1 MAISTKLDYAKLDDL
16 YFDSKNP
23 RLGRHHVNA
32 ELSQEEVLD
41 LMRDWVLDE
50 LAVSYLESG
59 FWTHEA
65 LLVTQEE
72 LDGESR
78 LVVVEGNRR
87 LAALKYLYDAVNKKD
102 VPSRWKS
109 LVDGVKVPDILFHQI
124 PYILVDSRQEIEA
137 FLGFRHVTGIKQ
149 WNAEEKA
156 QYIARLIDEEEM
168 TYQEVMRKIG
178 SKTPT
183 VRQNYISYRLLLQME
198 DSLEDFSPKDVRGRF
213 SVMYL
218 ALRTQGVQ
226 QYLDIDIFA
235 NENAAQRPVPK
246 THLEAL
252 ANFARWLF
260 GSTEENKEPLFPDSR
275 SVDDFGELL
284 EHLPIVEYFEQEENP
299 SFEHAR
305 QLAGMNKSKTVQLLN
320 QAASNVQIALGHVHH
335 HEDSEDIQ
343 QAVKRLGIDVRQLLK
358 VFPKI
363 YQELQEREGKTDAS
377 NSR

>member
-1 MAISTKLDYAKLDDL
+1 MGISTELQYAKLDDL
-16 YFDSKNP
+16 YLDPKNP

-32 ELSQEEVLD
+32 RLSQEEVLD

-72 LDGESR
+72 LDGKSR

-87 LAALKYLYDAVNKKD
+87 LAALKYLYDAVKKKD
-102 VPSRWKS
+102 VPSKWKS
-109 LVDGVKVPDILFHQI
+109 LVAGAKVPDTLFYQI

-156 QYIARLIDEEEM
+156 QYIARLIDEEGM

-198 DSLEDFSPKDVRGRF
+198 DSLEDFSPEDVRGRF

-218 ALRTQGVQ
+218 SLRTQGVQ
-226 QYLDIDIFA
+226 KYLDIDIFA
-235 NENAAQRPVPK
+235 DENAAQRPVPK

-260 GSTEENKEPLFPDSR
+260 GIKEENKDPVFTDSR
-275 SVDDFGELL
+275 RVDDFGELL
-284 EHLPIVEYFEQEENP
+284 ENPPIVEYFEQEENP
-299 SFEHAR
+299 SFEHAC
-305 QLAGMNKSKTVQLLN
+305 QLAGMNKSKTVRLLN
-320 QAASNVQIALGHVHH
+320 QAASNVQIALGQVHH
-335 HEDSEDIQ
+335 YEDSEDIQ
-343 QAVKRLGIDVRQLLK
+343 EAVKRLGIDVRQLLK

-363 YQELQEREGKTDAS
+363 HQELQEREGKD
-377 NSR
+377 

>member
-1 MAISTKLDYAKLDDL
+1 MAISTKLDYAKLDEL
-16 YFDSKNP
+16 YLDPKNP

-32 ELSQEEVLD
+32 GLSQEEILD

-65 LLVTQEE
+65 LLVTRED

-78 LVVVEGNRR
+78 FVVVEGNRR
-87 LAALKYLYDAVNKKD
+87 LAALKYLYAAVNNKD
-102 VPSRWKS
+102 VPSKWKS
-109 LVDGVKVPDILFHQI
+109 LVAGVEVPNILFNQI
-124 PYILVDSRQEIEA
+124 PYILVDSRQEIQA

-149 WNAEEKA
+149 WNPEEKA
-156 QYIARLIDEEEM
+156 QYITQLIDKKGM

-178 SKTPT
+178 SKIPT

-198 DSLEDFSPKDVRGRF
+198 DSLEDFSPEDVRGRF

-218 ALRTQGVQ
+218 SLRTQGVQ
-226 QYLDIDIFA
+226 NYLDIDIFA
-235 NENAAQRPVPK
+235 DENAAQRPVPK

-260 GSTEENKEPLFPDSR
+260 GSKEKNKDPIFTDSR
-275 SVDDFGELL
+275 RVDDFGDLL
-284 EHLPIVEYFEQEENP
+284 ENPPIVEYLEQEENP
-299 SFEHAR
+299 SFEHAC

-320 QAASNVQIALGHVHH
+320 QAASNVQIALGQVHH
-335 HEDSEDIQ
+335 YEDSEDIQ
-343 QAVKRLGIDVRQLLK
+343 EAVKRLGIDVRQLLK

-363 YQELQEREGKTDAS
+363 HQELQERERRD
-377 NSR
+377 